1 MTRRPVVAVV
11 GSLDTKGEEFAY
23 AVGLL
28 KAAGV
33 DPIMID
39 CGVIG
44 APPWSPDVS
53 AEDVAKASGHSLAEF
68 RARRDEPG
76 ARGEAIDAMGEGLAI
91 IVPDMVAAG
100 TVDGVFGIGGGQGST
115 MISAAL
121 RALPIGV
128 PKVLLSTMSP
138 DNAGGYFGERDIA
151 FFYSVS
157 DIAGLNRITRRV
169 IANAAHAVAGM
180 VTHLPTWDDDEK
192 PLVGITMFGTTTRA
206 AHRIQERL
214 HAAGLETVVFHAV
227 GSGGRALERMI
238 ASGEIAGVIDLTPS
252 EVTDDL
258 FGGIFGAGQARLR
271 GAVQAGIPQV
281 IAPGALGQIT
291 FGARDTVPAEYLDG
305 DRVVL
310 SHSPTVTIVRTNARE
325 SARVGAEIARR
336 LQGARHTE
344 VLLSLGGLSD
354 YEMPGAPLH
363 APEADSA
370 LFASLRAA
378 LPDGIALLERPE
390 DINDPAF
397 ADFVAERFLALWRA
411 SETDRTGPASRT
423 RAATA
428 KETSR

>member
-1 MTRRPVVAVV
+1 
-11 GSLDTKGEEFAY
+11 
-23 AVGLL
+23 
-28 KAAGV
+28 
-33 DPIMID
+33 
-39 CGVIG
+39 
-44 APPWSPDVS
+44 
-53 AEDVAKASGHSLAEF
+53 
-68 RARRDEPG
+68 
-76 ARGEAIDAMGEGLAI
+76 
-91 IVPDMVAAG
+91 
-100 TVDGVFGIGGGQGST
+100 
-115 MISAAL
+115 
-121 RALPIGV
+121 
-128 PKVLLSTMSP
+128 
-138 DNAGGYFGERDIA
+138 
-151 FFYSVS
+151 
-157 DIAGLNRITRRV
+157 
-169 IANAAHAVAGM
+169 
-180 VTHLPTWDDDEK
+180 
-192 PLVGITMFGTTTRA
+192 MFGTTTRA

-258 FGGIFGAGQARLR
+258 FGGIFGAGPARLR